1 MTKQQTFVVLAEYNN
16 LAEAEIAKSRLQSA
30 EIWVD
35 IRNEYM
41 STLNPIGGAV
51 RLVVR
56 SEELERARKE
66 LGIE

>member
-1 MTKQQTFVVLAEYNN
+1 MQNQTFVVLAEYNS

-51 RLVVR
+51 QLVVR
-56 SEELERARKE
+56 PEELERAQKE
-66 LGIE
+66 LMILE